1 MQKIPHVEIST
12 LAFEDIIKMTKVAFQ
27 KVTSVSYEKYKL
39 FNRTQQAERFIDLF
53 YAALAAQAA
62 MSELVTLEQEFV
74 RDLFLSRMRNARL
87 QDAITVETLSPEE
100 VLKRAIKQQT
110 NNPSVTKD

>member
-1 MQKIPHVEIST
+1 
-12 LAFEDIIKMTKVAFQ
+12 
-27 KVTSVSYEKYKL
+27 
-39 FNRTQQAERFIDLF
+39 
-53 YAALAAQAA
+53 

-74 RDLFLSRMRNARL
+74 RDLFLSIMRNARL

-110 NNPSVTKD
+110 NNASVTKDLFFLLQGQFPHRHNPTSKIKQEPIAAVKKNKQAFREKNSNKTNNSNRNAR